1 MVFVNL
7 AHVCSHLQN
16 ASRARLSLTSIPM
29 TKMHLSLC
37 LAMQK
42 QGLLSTV
49 QVAGL
54 KPPIPDMEK
63 AIPASA
69 REELEDKLDEEPWL
83 GLDYA
88 STQSHKSET
97 AHKRTTSSIPDPL
110 LAAKKTSSIP
120 SPKPSDYR
128 SAGVPIN
135 PAQRRIW
142 LGLKYWNNEPVLKN
156 MSLVSK
162 PTREVRAKVNDL
174 RKLIAG
180 RKAGITNPMYNPG
193 DCMFVSTEIGIMEA
207 REAVERVRGGVLLV
221 RTGQ

>member
-1 MVFVNL
+1 MVLANL
-7 AHVCSHLQN
+7 ANVCSHLQN
-16 ASRARLSLTSIPM
+16 ASRARLAVTSIPM

-54 KPPIPDMEK
+54 KPPVPAIEK
-63 AIPASA
+63 EIDPSK
-69 REELEDKLDEEPWL
+69 REKLEGELEDAPWL
-83 GLDYA
+83 GLGYNAQETKVSELA
-88 STQSHKSET
+88 ST
-97 AHKRTTSSIPDPL
+97 PDAK
-110 LAAKKTSSIP
+110 LA
-120 SPKPSDYR
+120 R
-128 SAGVPIN
+128 SKASFAAPDRGEYDRAGVPIN
-135 PAQRRIW
+135 PAHRRIW
-142 LGLKYWNNEPVLKN
+142 LGLKYWNNEPVLRN
-156 MSLVSK
+156 MNMISK
-162 PTREVRAKVNDL
+162 PTRTIRAKVNDL

-180 RKAGITNPMYNPG
+180 RKAGITNPMHNPG